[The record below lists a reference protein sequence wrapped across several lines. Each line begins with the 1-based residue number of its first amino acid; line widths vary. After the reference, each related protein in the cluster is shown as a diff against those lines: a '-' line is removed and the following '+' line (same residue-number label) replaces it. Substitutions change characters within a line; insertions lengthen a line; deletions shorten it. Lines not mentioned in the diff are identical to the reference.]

1 MAQLPVPS
9 QSSRLTRDLTLT
21 GPSAT
26 KIPKLIY
33 GTAWK
38 KERTADL
45 VYDALKSGFRGVDT
59 AAQPKHYNEQGVAA
73 GVKRAVAEGIV
84 QRRDVFIVHQVQT
97 KFTAPGG
104 QNHNTPYDLN
114 APCVDQVH
122 QSIRSSLDN
131 FTMQDGQE
139 PYLDSLVLHAPMDT
153 LQDTLTVWKALE
165 SYTPKQIRTLGIS
178 NTTLPI
184 LEALYSNMA
193 IKPSIVQNRFFD
205 GTDYEVGIRAYCR
218 EKGIVFQSFWT
229 LSSNA
234 ALVESEPVKSV
245 AQNAGVDVVAAYY
258 ALVLGLES
266 LAVLDGTTDQSHMEQ
281 DLTGVEKVGVWA
293 EGAGVSEWTLALASF
308 KALIGDK

>member
-1 MAQLPVPS
+1 MAQLPI
-9 QSSRLTRDLTLT
+9 SSRPSRLAQDLTLT

-45 VYDALKSGFRGVDT
+45 VYAALKAGFRGVDT
-59 AAQPKHYNEQGVAA
+59 AAQPKHYDERGVAA
-73 GVKRAVAEGIV
+73 GVKRAIAEGIV
-84 QRRDVFIVHQVQT
+84 QRHDLFVQT

-104 QNHNTPYDLN
+104 QNHITPYDLD
-114 APCVDQVH
+114 APFVDQVH

-131 FTMQDGQE
+131 FTVHDGQE

-153 LQDTLTVWKALE
+153 LQDTLTAWKVLE

-184 LEALYSNMA
+184 LEALYGNMA
-193 IKPSIVQNRFFD
+193 IRPSVVQNRFFD
-205 GTDYEVGIRAYCR
+205 GTRYEVAIRAYCR

-234 ALVESEPVKSV
+234 TLVESEPVKSV
-245 AQNAGVDVVAAYY
+245 AQKAGVQVVAAYY

-266 LAVLDGTTDQSHMEQ
+266 LAVLDGTTDQQHMEQ
-281 DLTGVEKVGVWA
+281 DLTGVEKVGAWA

-308 KALIGDK
+308 KALIGDT